1 MIGGMI
7 FLSRIGPPWI
17 EPLTRD
23 QGPGRGR
30 AFKAFA
36 SPHQNPYNQETVNI
50 SAIIESLRPKQW
62 LKNLFIF
69 APLIFSQNVLQ
80 WPLLQRTLLGFL
92 AFCLLSGAVY
102 IFNDLR
108 DLEEDKHHPLKS
120 RRPLASGRLKKSHAW
135 IAFILTGA
143 GSLALS
149 YALSPRFFAAAL
161 AYFILQTAYSLGL
174 KHIVI
179 LELFIIAA
187 GFVLR
192 VVAGGLIID
201 VSLSPWLL
209 ICTFLL
215 ALFLA
220 MSKRRHE
227 LVLLEDDAPT
237 HRPILKEYSP
247 LLLDQ
252 MISVVT
258 ASTVVA
264 YCLYTISDET
274 VAKFGTTNLI
284 FTVPFVIY
292 GIFRYLYLV
301 HQKNLGGSPEALIL
315 KDKPLFITLILWI
328 AVSAII
334 LYI

>member
-1 MIGGMI
+1 
-7 FLSRIGPPWI
+7 
-17 EPLTRD
+17 
-23 QGPGRGR
+23 
-30 AFKAFA
+30 
-36 SPHQNPYNQETVNI
+36 VNI
-50 SAIIESLRPKQW
+50 LAIFESLRPKQW
-62 LKNLFIF
+62 HKNLFIF
-69 APLIFSQNVLQ
+69 APLIFSQNVFE
-80 WPLLQRTLLGFL
+80 WPLLQRSLWGFL

-102 IFNDLR
+102 IFNDLH

-120 RRPLASGRLKKSHAW
+120 RRPLASGRLKTNQAW

-149 YALSPRFFAAAL
+149 YALSPGFFAAAL
-161 AYFILQTAYSLGL
+161 VYFVLQTAYSLGL

-179 LELFIIAA
+179 LDLFIIAA
-187 GFVLR
+187 GFLLR
-192 VVAGGLIID
+192 VVAGGLVID
-201 VSLSPWLL
+201 VSLSPWIL
-209 ICTFLL
+209 ICIFLL

-220 MSKRRHE
+220 MGKRRHE
-227 LVLLEDDAPT
+227 LVLLEDRAQA

-274 VAKFGTTNLI
+274 VSKFGTTNLI
-284 FTVPFVIY
+284 FTAPFVIY

-301 HQKNLGGSPEALIL
+301 HRKSQGGSPEALVL
-315 KDKPLFITLILWI
+315 KDKPLFFALVLWI
-328 AVSAII
+328 AVSAVI

>member
-1 MIGGMI
+1 M
-7 FLSRIGPPWI
+7 
-17 EPLTRD
+17 
-23 QGPGRGR
+23 
-30 AFKAFA
+30 
-36 SPHQNPYNQETVNI
+36 NI
-50 SAIIESLRPKQW
+50 SAIFESLRPKQW

-102 IFNDLR
+102 VFNDLR
-108 DLEEDKHHPLKS
+108 DVEEDKHHPLKS

-161 AYFILQTAYSLGL
+161 VYFILQTAYSLGL

-179 LELFIIAA
+179 LELFVIAA

-201 VSLSPWLL
+201 VALSPWLL

-315 KDKPLFITLILWI
+315 KDRPLLMTLILWI
-328 AVSAII
+328 AVSAVI
-334 LYI
+334 LYT